1 MVLEKIPDSPLDNKE
16 VKPVSLKRNQL
27 WILIQ
32 RTDAKAEAPLFWSS
46 DANSWLTV
54 NTSDAGKDWGQKE
67 KSVVRGWDNLMASP
81 KQCTWTWANFR
92 RWRGTGRLGVLPCM
106 RSQRVGYNWATERQH
121 HDTRMGICSNKD
133 ETSKVKSLHSACE
146 ELHTVKANCLP
157 CWAAA
162 CRPVLAQL

>member
-46 DANSWLTV
+46 DANRWLTV

-81 KQCTWTWANFR
+81 KQWTWTWANFR
-92 RWRGTGRLGVLPCM
+92 RWQGTGRLGVL
-106 RSQRVGYNWATERQH
+106 RVWDPKESDTTGQPNDNIMMPGWASVQ
-121 HDTRMGICSNKD
+121 TRMKPQRWNHF
-133 ETSKVKSLHSACE
+133 TLPVKSFTQLRQ
-146 ELHTVKANCLP
+146 TVCPAGLQP
-157 CWAAA
+157 AD
-162 CRPVLAQL
+162 LS